1 MEKKFVMNRDRIFSI
16 GMAIVSIGVMI
27 LTTQIKPTFSGIS
40 GSDPGSKAFPFAVA
54 ILLLL
59 SSIGKFITCNK
70 PDETSFVAGK
80 EGWLRIGSVIV
91 LLLVYTIL
99 MKYIGFLICSF
110 FGTMILLRIM
120 RGERKIKLVT
130 YLLYPAILT
139 AVLYV
144 LFNNILQVIMPVG
157 ELWKAIL

>member
-1 MEKKFVMNRDRIFSI
+1 MN
-16 GMAIVSIGVMI
+16 
-27 LTTQIKPTFSGIS
+27 
-40 GSDPGSKAFPFAVA
+40 
-54 ILLLL
+54 
-59 SSIGKFITCNK
+59 
-70 PDETSFVAGK
+70 
-80 EGWLRIGSVIV
+80 
-91 LLLVYTIL
+91 
-99 MKYIGFLICSF
+99 
-110 FGTMILLRIM
+110 LLRIM

>member
-1 MEKKFVMNRDRIFSI
+1 MKSKFVMNRDRYFSI
-16 GMAIVSIGVMI
+16 GMALVSILVMV
-27 LTTQIKPTFSGIS
+27 LTTQIHPTFTGIS
-40 GSDPGSKAFPFAVA
+40 GSDPGSRAFPFAVA

-70 PDETSFVAGK
+70 PDEKSFVEGK
-80 EGWLRIGSVIV
+80 EGWLKLLSVIV

-99 MKYIGFLICSF
+99 MKYLGFIPCSF
-110 FGTMILLRIM
+110 VGTALLLRIM
-120 RGERKIKLVT
+120 RGERKVRWIT
-130 YLLYPAILT
+130 YVLYPAILT
-139 AVLYV
+139 AILYV

>member
-1 MEKKFVMNRDRIFSI
+1 MER
-16 GMAIVSIGVMI
+16 
-27 LTTQIKPTFSGIS
+27 
-40 GSDPGSKAFPFAVA
+40 
-54 ILLLL
+54 
-59 SSIGKFITCNK
+59 
-70 PDETSFVAGK
+70 
-80 EGWLRIGSVIV
+80 
-91 LLLVYTIL
+91 
-99 MKYIGFLICSF
+99 YIGFIFLICSF

>member
-1 MEKKFVMNRDRIFSI
+1 MWREKR
-16 GMAIVSIGVMI
+16 A
-27 LTTQIKPTFSGIS
+27 
-40 GSDPGSKAFPFAVA
+40 GS
-54 ILLLL
+54 
-59 SSIGKFITCNK
+59 
-70 PDETSFVAGK
+70 
-80 EGWLRIGSVIV
+80 GSVIV